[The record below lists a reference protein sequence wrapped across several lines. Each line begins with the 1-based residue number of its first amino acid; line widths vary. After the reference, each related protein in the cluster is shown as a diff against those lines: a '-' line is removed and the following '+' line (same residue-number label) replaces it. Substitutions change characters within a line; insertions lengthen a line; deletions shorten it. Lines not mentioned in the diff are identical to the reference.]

1 MANGPTTTSRVGTS
15 YVEWGPIFAGAVA
28 AAALSFVLL
37 TAGAAIGLS
46 LVSPYPSQS
55 YGRWAATLATGW
67 VLVVTIGSF
76 LVGGYIAGRMRLTWG
91 EGNPD
96 EVEFRD
102 GIHGFLAWSL
112 SIFIAGFLAF
122 IAGTTT
128 TLVSAQ
134 VGRAS
139 VYSSERGSVLTPTVD
154 ILLRGSQGTSATT
167 GPSANADLRDE
178 VTRVFVASVSAGQ
191 LTDADR
197 AYLAQIVAQRAAVP
211 APEAEKRVSDAYAE
225 AGRVVDEAR
234 KAAVLVGLVTTTALL
249 FGLAAAWYAAQRG
262 GHHRDQNIPAKFG
275 LFLWSISQTTSDEE

>member
-1 MANGPTTTSRVGTS
+1 MANGPATTSRVGTS

-96 EVEFRD
+96 EVDFRD
-102 GIHGFLAWSL
+102 GVHGFLAWSL
-112 SIFIAGFLAF
+112 SILIGGFLAF

-167 GPSANADLRDE
+167 PSASADLRDE
-178 VTRVFVASVSAGQ
+178 VTRVLVASVSAGQ

-197 AYLAQIVAQRAAVP
+197 AYLAQVVAQRAAVP
-211 APEAEKRVSDAYAE
+211 APEAEKRVGDAYAE

-234 KAAVLVGLVTTTALL
+234 KATVLLGLVTTTALL

-262 GHHRDQNIPAKFG
+262 GHHRDHNIPAKFV
-275 LFLWSISQTTSDEE
+275 LFRMRRLA